1 MKEAE
6 AEGHP
11 SSQLPQDDVV
21 VIVVGGDGN
30 VVVSFLV
37 ERDVSEQPEDEE
49 EGCKEH
55 TLPTNEHLGHGVPGF
70 GSQKGRM
77 KPADHVYQLQNCIR
91 GVRPVDDSCRKG
103 VFRRCHDET
112 KNLGAMILL
121 TAMATDVSKPDE
133 WRPVCRKKGH
143 EAEK

>member
-21 VIVVGGDGN
+21 VIVVVVGGD

-37 ERDVSEQPEDEE
+37 QRDVSEQPEDEE
-49 EGCKEH
+49 EGCKEY

-77 KPADHVYQLQNCIR
+77 KPADHVHQLQNCIR
-91 GVRPVDDSCRKG
+91 GVRPVDDSCRG
-103 VFRRCHDET
+103 TIRRCHDET
-112 KNLGAMILL
+112 KNLGTVTLL
-121 TAMATDVSKPDE
+121 MAMATDVSKPVE
-133 WRPVCRKKGH
+133 WRSLSRKKGH
-143 EAEK
+143 EAEN